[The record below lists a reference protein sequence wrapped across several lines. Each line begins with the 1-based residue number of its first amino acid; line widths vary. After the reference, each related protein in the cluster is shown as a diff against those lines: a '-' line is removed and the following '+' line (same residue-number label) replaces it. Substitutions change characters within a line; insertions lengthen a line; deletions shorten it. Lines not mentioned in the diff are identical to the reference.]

1 MLKHLD
7 VEFQVKAVTEDGLFS
22 GYGSVFGV
30 VDSYKEIVVPGAFTE
45 SLQSKKPSLLW
56 QHRSGEPIG
65 VYTTVKEDSVGL
77 HVDGKLALKT
87 ARGAEAYELL
97 KMGAVTGLSIGYQV
111 RDESYDRVSGINT
124 LKKLDLWE
132 VSLVTFPANDAA
144 RVTGVKTVEEI
155 ESLKDAEAFLREAG
169 GFSKSQ
175 ALALVARI
183 KSMLRRSKSDG
194 LDELA
199 ALIKRNTEQINL
211 LRTQK

>member
-7 VEFQVKAVTEDGLFS
+7 VEFQVKAVSEDGLFS

-45 SLQSKKPSLLW
+45 SLAAKKPSLLW

-155 ESLKDAEAFLREAG
+155 ESLKDAEAFLRDAG

-175 ALALVARI
+175 ALAIVARI
-183 KSMLRRSKSDG
+183 KSMQGRSDS
-194 LDELA
+194 DELEQLA
-199 ALIKRNTEQINL
+199 AAIRRNTAL
-211 LRTQK
+211 LTN

>member
-7 VEFQVKAVTEDGLFS
+7 VEFKVKAVTEDGLFS

-45 SLQSKKPSLLW
+45 SLAAKKPSLLW

-65 VYTTVKEDSVGL
+65 VYTTVKEDAVGL

-175 ALALVARI
+175 ALAIVARI
-183 KSMLRRSKSDG
+183 KSMQGRSDSDELG
-194 LDELA
+194 ELA
-199 ALIKRNTEQINL
+199 ALIKRNTAQISTL
-211 LRTQK
+211 

>member
-30 VDSYKEIVVPGAFTE
+30 VDSYKEIVVPGAFAE
-45 SLQSKKPSLLW
+45 SLATKKPSLLW

-155 ESLKDAEAFLREAG
+155 ETLKDAEAFLRDAG

-175 ALALVARI
+175 ALAIVARI
-183 KSMLRRSKSDG
+183 KSMQGRSDSDELG
-194 LDELA
+194 ELA
-199 ALIKRNTEQINL
+199 ALIRRNTAQITTL
-211 LRTQK
+211 